1 MSLYRA
7 PSPLPYGPPSPVPSA
22 HGLPSSAPGGQIQPG
37 TITYTTSTSPDGR
50 LTYHPFKA
58 VPVSYQTNS
67 GVVSG
72 IQWVPAEA
80 TSVLPAGAQPAAA
93 DFVSS
98 WARGQ
103 SNRDDKALKE
113 WQKDEERRIYKE
125 EKEAKRMK
133 KEKDRRDR
141 ERASYSSS
149 AAPAYG
155 AYTNPMNDLDRR
167 MNNVDLGQ
175 GRKTSVGEYDNRR
188 RSTYTEAP
196 IAGQAPTSPY
206 NPPMAPPSPLMSAAN
221 PGYAPAAGYGVSPYP
236 PVAPGADPY
245 QRAASPFHGPEQAIL
260 SRSRAPSPNPMSG
273 NPMTGVGAYGSRSR
287 APSPN
292 PGGFGGPR
300 SRAPSPNPNYG
311 PPRPR
316 SRAASPLPGAGPAY
330 GAQPYG
336 AQPGY
341 PQGPQPSYPGG
352 LPRSPHMGGGVGLA
366 GHEQQP
372 PMLPPPDGF
381 SRPANLA
388 QSYTFFET
396 MKIQDMDDFYDNLP
410 KMPMVLVPHDVY
422 HEDWIRLCQDLA
434 LAWGGKL
441 PTTDPNRSSRPSVV
455 TAELVDLWNTSFFAS
470 RGVEVVLFKGHERRS
485 GQEFGQVQRNLP
497 GFGEGGG
504 SDSSDST
511 SSDSSDLSD
520 DKYGRGGGGGGYYGA
535 ADSKRRKAERKAEKK
550 RKSKEKKARRR
561 ARERERTY
569 ALYIT
574 CVAPRDAFAPPY

>member
-1 MSLYRA
+1 
-7 PSPLPYGPPSPVPSA
+7 
-22 HGLPSSAPGGQIQPG
+22 
-37 TITYTTSTSPDGR
+37 
-50 LTYHPFKA
+50 
-58 VPVSYQTNS
+58 
-67 GVVSG
+67 
-72 IQWVPAEA
+72 
-80 TSVLPAGAQPAAA
+80 
-93 DFVSS
+93 
-98 WARGQ
+98 
-103 SNRDDKALKE
+103 
-113 WQKDEERRIYKE
+113 
-125 EKEAKRMK
+125 MK

-422 HEDWIRLCQDLA
+422 HEDWIRLCQVGFPVPSCTLLLSSDWCRTSRWRGAGSSLPPTRTA
-434 LAWGGKL
+434 LRGR
-441 PTTDPNRSSRPSVV
+441 RSSPPSSSTSGTPRFSPRAAWRSSSSRATNDAPDKSSAKSNATSPGLARGAARTRATRPPPIRPTCLTTSTGAAGVV
-455 TAELVDLWNTSFFAS
+455 VVIMGPPIR
-470 RGVEVVLFKGHERRS
+470 RGGRQSARQRRS
-485 GQEFGQVQRNLP
+485 ARAKRRRPVVVPVNAKEHTP
-497 GFGEGGG
+497 
-504 SDSSDST
+504 ST
-511 SSDSSDLSD
+511 SPASPRVTPLLLPISQ
-520 DKYGRGGGGGGYYGA
+520 
-535 ADSKRRKAERKAEKK
+535 
-550 RKSKEKKARRR
+550 
-561 ARERERTY
+561 
-569 ALYIT
+569 
-574 CVAPRDAFAPPY
+574 CV